1 MYALARARER
11 QLGVYLENR
20 AAAICERVCVRAQKL
35 FASIPA
41 DYELA
46 KVHCIPG
53 RAQQTHNN
61 NHNRQSREFVCKM
74 QMHHIRLT
82 HIRWRYAVAATI
94 PLVGRAHLG
103 GCVCVSVGRPTRE
116 YAELQRIRPLMGNLG
131 QI

>member
-46 KVHCIPG
+46 KVHCIPSP
-53 RAQQTHNN
+53 ANA
-61 NHNRQSREFVCKM
+61 EFVCKM

-116 YAELQRIRPLMGNLG
+116 YAELQRICPLMGNLW